1 MKQTYHTM
9 KHFLLLLIS
18 NLHTFAKMNQSP
30 QLIINSNA
38 MKATKK
44 WMIATT
50 ALLSFACANG
60 YAQAN
65 KNADRSSQKEEG
77 NRNVMLNAASANGPR
92 EIQIGLP
99 SADVNVL
106 ENGIPVTYATNPHS
120 VNSLWRADA
129 SLSHVG
135 LLKISETAITTGNIG
150 YAVNSSTQLG
160 DKGFHGTMNYK
171 TNHFGMQEF
180 SLNLNGEIAK
190 DWYYSGSIYQDFD
203 PGTFKI
209 KSTPFQDRTQIY
221 KFALTKR
228 YHDNRGEFCA
238 IYHYSNS
245 HPVYMYATQSAPF
258 IYVGDGSVREFGDFS
273 LGTTSYLPMDNE
285 MVYRDMRTGELKK
298 TNLYDA
304 VQNKGSEFTLMN
316 NYKWDNGLA
325 WKVIMK
331 YDHATGSCVYQTPM
345 ELSKRA
351 NSSINYQYEAADGSM
366 RNYEGEYVQSRMSCL
381 NRGFIDEF
389 MFTTEL
395 SRNLPNG
402 TWRLG
407 LNEWYYDIDYASNTT
422 MYDQSVP
429 MDGSY
434 PVRLYNPAFATSTSR
449 LYAGSGYYYDFNKN
463 ASEYYKGHE
472 NKLAIYFTHDWDIT
486 DQLNLYY
493 GARLE
498 YQALRGNNAAVK
510 NANGDYIGR
519 FANYYLGAT
528 AIPAYDSEGNQT
540 GYMAGTS
547 STNGSVAVEPTP
559 MSYDWINYALSAA
572 ATYKLADKFGLTGD
586 FTYITQHPRIENFA
600 PATLPNTDKISVP
613 LGRAGIYFNND
624 WLSLTSLF
632 SYISKTNNNS
642 TLNLQHTV
650 NGVNEILAAPLNYDI
665 KTLGW
670 TTDVVTTPFK
680 GFDLHFL
687 FTYQKPT
694 YKKYETSVKFSDG
707 YIGQINATGNIVA
720 EIPQVIIEI
729 DPSYMITDNLKVW
742 TSFRYFSKTYAN
754 INDAY
759 YFNGRW
765 ETFGG
770 VNWQVNKKLT
780 LGCTIVNFLNQT
792 GAKGSIAG
800 AELVTKEEAGQY
812 ANTVMAGSYIRPFTV
827 EFY

>member
-812 ANTVMAGSYIRPFTV
+812 ANTGYGRKLHSSVHC
-827 EFY
+827 

>member
-1 MKQTYHTM
+1 MNARLNQQEKRISAVV
-9 KHFLLLLIS
+9 FLL
-18 NLHTFAKMNQSP
+18 
-30 QLIINSNA
+30 
-38 MKATKK
+38 
-44 WMIATT
+44 
-50 ALLSFACANG
+50 ACACMG
-60 YAQAN
+60 AFAQQQDSTQVAN
-65 KNADRSSQKEEG
+65 PSKEEG

-150 YAVNSSTQLG
+150 YAVNSFTQLG
-160 DKGFHGTMNYK
+160 EKGFNGTLNYK
-171 TNHFGMQEF
+171 SNHFGMQEF
-180 SLNLNGEIAK
+180 SLNLNGGMGK
-190 DWYYSGSIYQDFD
+190 DWFYSGSIYQDFD

-228 YHDNRGEFCA
+228 YNQNRGELTA
-238 IYHYSNS
+238 MYHYSNS

-258 IYVGDGSVREFGDFS
+258 VYVGDGSVREFGDFS
-273 LGTTSYLPMDNE
+273 LGTTSYLPVDNE
-285 MVYRDMRTGELKK
+285 MIYRDMRTGELKK
-298 TNLYDA
+298 TSLYDA

-316 NYKWDNGLA
+316 NYTWDNGLN
-325 WKVIMK
+325 WKAIMK
-331 YDHATGSCVYQTPM
+331 YDHSTGSCVYQTPM
-345 ELSKRA
+345 SLDKNEA
-351 NSSINYQYEAADGSM
+351 GINYMYEDADGGM
-366 RNYEGEYVQSRMSCL
+366 KPYTGEYVQSRMSCL
-381 NRGFIDEF
+381 NRGFIDSF

-395 SRNLPNG
+395 SRSVGNS

-407 LNEWYYDIDYASNTT
+407 VNEWYYDIDYSSATT

-429 MDGSY
+429 TDGGY
-434 PVRLYNPAFATSTSR
+434 PVRLYNADYQT
-449 LYAGSGYYYDFNKN
+449 YADRTYGENGYYYDFNKN

-472 NKLAIYFTHDWDIT
+472 NKLAVYFTHDWNIT
-486 DQLNLYY
+486 DKFNLYY

-498 YQALRGNNAAVK
+498 YQALRGDNAAVL
-510 NANGDYIGR
+510 NADGNYVGR
-519 FANYYLGAT
+519 FSNYYLGAT
-528 AIPAYDSEGNQT
+528 APD
-540 GYMAGTS
+540 GTQI
-547 STNGSVAVEPTP
+547 APTP
-559 MSYDWINYALSAA
+559 FSYDWLNYALTAS
-572 ATYKLADKFGLTGD
+572 ATYKLNKEFGFTGD
-586 FTYITQHPRIENFA
+586 FTYITQHPKLENFA

-613 LGRAGIYFNND
+613 LGRAGIYFNNS

-642 TLNLQHTV
+642 TLNLQHKTAA
-650 NGVNEILAAPLNYDI
+650 GQTEIMAAPLTYDI
-665 KTLGW
+665 QTLGW
-670 TTDVVTTPFK
+670 TTDVVAHPFK

-707 YIGQINATGNIVA
+707 YVGEINATGNIVA
-720 EIPQVIIEI
+720 EIPQVIVEI
-729 DPSYMITDNLKVW
+729 DPSYMITKDLKIW

-770 VNWQVNKKLT
+770 LNWQVNKQLS
-780 LGCTIVNFLNQT
+780 LGCTVVNFLNQT

-800 AELVTKEEAGQY
+800 AELVTKDEASKY
-812 ANTVMAGSYIRPFTV
+812 AGTVMAGSYIRPFTV
-827 EFY
+827 EFSASLKF

>member
-1 MKQTYHTM
+1 MNARLNQQEKRISAVV
-9 KHFLLLLIS
+9 FLL
-18 NLHTFAKMNQSP
+18 
-30 QLIINSNA
+30 
-38 MKATKK
+38 
-44 WMIATT
+44 
-50 ALLSFACANG
+50 ACACMG
-60 YAQAN
+60 AFAQQQDSTQVAN
-65 KNADRSSQKEEG
+65 PSKEEG

-150 YAVNSSTQLG
+150 YAVNSFTQLG
-160 DKGFHGTMNYK
+160 EKGFNGTLNYK
-171 TNHFGMQEF
+171 SNHFGMQEF
-180 SLNLNGEIAK
+180 SLNLNGGMGK
-190 DWYYSGSIYQDFD
+190 DWFYSGSIYQDFD

-228 YHDNRGEFCA
+228 YNQNRGELTA
-238 IYHYSNS
+238 MYHYSNS

-258 IYVGDGSVREFGDFS
+258 VYVGDGSVREFGDFS
-273 LGTTSYLPMDNE
+273 LGTTSYLPVDNE
-285 MVYRDMRTGELKK
+285 MIYRDMRTGELKK
-298 TNLYDA
+298 TSLYDA

-316 NYKWDNGLA
+316 NYTWDNGLN
-325 WKVIMK
+325 WKAIMK
-331 YDHATGSCVYQTPM
+331 YDHSTGSCVYQTPM
-345 ELSKRA
+345 SLDKNEA
-351 NSSINYQYEAADGSM
+351 GINYMYEDADGGM
-366 RNYEGEYVQSRMSCL
+366 KPYTGEYVQSRMSCL
-381 NRGFIDEF
+381 NRGFIDSF

-395 SRNLPNG
+395 SRSVGNS

-407 LNEWYYDIDYASNTT
+407 VNEWYYDIDYSSATT

-429 MDGSY
+429 TDGGY
-434 PVRLYNPAFATSTSR
+434 PVRLYNADYQT
-449 LYAGSGYYYDFNKN
+449 YADRTYGENGYYYDFNKN

-472 NKLAIYFTHDWDIT
+472 NKLAVYFTHDWNIT
-486 DQLNLYY
+486 DKFNLYY

-498 YQALRGNNAAVK
+498 YQALRGDNAAVL
-510 NANGDYIGR
+510 NADGNYVGR
-519 FANYYLGAT
+519 FSNYYLGAT
-528 AIPAYDSEGNQT
+528 APD
-540 GYMAGTS
+540 GTQI
-547 STNGSVAVEPTP
+547 APTP
-559 MSYDWINYALSAA
+559 FSYDWLNYALTAS
-572 ATYKLADKFGLTGD
+572 ATYKLNKEFGFTGD
-586 FTYITQHPRIENFA
+586 FTYITQHPKLENFA

-613 LGRAGIYFNND
+613 LGRAGIYFNNS

-642 TLNLQHTV
+642 TLNLQHKTAA
-650 NGVNEILAAPLNYDI
+650 GQTEIMAAPLTYDI
-665 KTLGW
+665 QTLGW
-670 TTDVVTTPFK
+670 TTDVVAHPFK

-694 YKKYETSVKFSDG
+694 YKKYETSVEFSDG
-707 YIGQINATGNIVA
+707 YVGKINATGNIVA
-720 EIPQVIIEI
+720 EIPQVIVEI
-729 DPSYMITDNLKVW
+729 GPSYMITKDLKIW

-770 VNWQVNKKLT
+770 LNWQVNKQLS
-780 LGCTIVNFLNQT
+780 LGCTVVNFLNQT

-800 AELVTKEEAGQY
+800 AELVTKDEASKY
-812 ANTVMAGSYIRPFTV
+812 AGTVMAGSYIRPFTV
-827 EFY
+827 EFSASLKF

>member
-1 MKQTYHTM
+1 MQNFK
-9 KHFLLLLIS
+9 L
-18 NLHTFAKMNQSP
+18 
-30 QLIINSNA
+30 NA
-38 MKATKK
+38 MKIKK
-44 WMIATT
+44 EQFSDRMKAVVLLL
-50 ALLSFACANG
+50 ALACVNG
-60 YAQAN
+60 YAQEN
-65 KNADRSSQKEEG
+65 NSSKGEDGSTSKEEG

-150 YAVNSSTQLG
+150 YAVNSFTQLG
-160 DKGFHGTMNYK
+160 EKGFHGTLNYK
-171 TNHFGMQEF
+171 TNHFGMQEV
-180 SLNLNGEIAK
+180 SLNLNGSLAK
-190 DWYYSGSIYQDFD
+190 DWFYSGSIYQDFD

-221 KFALTKR
+221 KFALTKK
-228 YHDNRGEFCA
+228 YNDNRGELTA

-245 HPVYMYATQSAPF
+245 HPVYNYATQSAPF
-258 IYVGDGSVREFGDFS
+258 VYVGDGSVREFGDFA
-273 LGTTSYLPMDNE
+273 LGTTSYLPVDNE

-304 VQNKGSEFTLMN
+304 SQNRGSEFTLMN
-316 NYKWDNGLA
+316 NYTWDNGLN
-325 WKVIMK
+325 WKTVMK
-331 YDHATGSCVYQTPM
+331 YDHSLGSLVYQTPM
-345 ELSKRA
+345 SLDQNEA
-351 NSSINYQYEAADGSM
+351 GINYLYEAVDGSM
-366 RNYEGEYVQSRMSCL
+366 QPYTGEYVQSRMSCL
-381 NRGFIDEF
+381 NRGFIDSF

-395 SRNLPNG
+395 SRKVNNS

-407 LNEWYYDIDYASNTT
+407 LNEWYYDVDYTSSTT

-434 PVRLYNPAFATSTSR
+434 PVRLYNADYATYSGRT
-449 LYAGSGYYYDFNKN
+449 YAGSGCYYDFNKN

-472 NKLAIYFTHDWDIT
+472 NKLALYFTHDWDIT
-486 DQLNLYY
+486 DKLNLYY

-498 YQALRGNNAAVK
+498 YQALRGENAAVT
-510 NANGDYIGR
+510 NANGEYVGR

-528 AIPAYDSEGNQT
+528 APD
-540 GYMAGTS
+540 GTKI
-547 STNGSVAVEPTP
+547 APTS
-559 MSYDWINYALSAA
+559 MSYDWLNYALTAA
-572 ATYKLADKFGLTGD
+572 VTYKLTKEFGFTGD
-586 FTYITQHPRIENFA
+586 FTYITQHPKIENFA

-613 LGRAGIYFNND
+613 LGRAGIYYNNE

-642 TLNLQHTV
+642 TLNLQHKTAA
-650 NGVNEILAAPLNYDI
+650 GQTEIMAAPLNYDI

-670 TTDVVTTPFK
+670 TTDVVARPFK

-694 YKKYETSVKFSDG
+694 YKKYETSVTFSDG
-707 YIGQINATGNIVA
+707 YVGSINATGNIVA
-720 EIPQVIIEI
+720 EIPEVIVEI
-729 DPSYMITDNLKVW
+729 DPSYMITKDLRIW

-770 VNWQVNKKLT
+770 LNWQVNKKLA
-780 LGCTIVNFLNQT
+780 LGCTVVNFLNQT

-800 AELVTKEEAGQY
+800 AELIEKEDAGQY
-812 ANTVMAGSYIRPFTV
+812 AGHVMAGSYIRPFTV
-827 EFY
+827 EFSASLKF

>member
-1 MKQTYHTM
+1 MQNFK
-9 KHFLLLLIS
+9 L
-18 NLHTFAKMNQSP
+18 
-30 QLIINSNA
+30 NA
-38 MKATKK
+38 MKIKK
-44 WMIATT
+44 EQFSDRMKAVVLLL
-50 ALLSFACANG
+50 ALACVNG
-60 YAQAN
+60 YAQEN
-65 KNADRSSQKEEG
+65 NSSKGEDGSTSKEEG

-150 YAVNSSTQLG
+150 YAVNSFTQLG
-160 DKGFHGTMNYK
+160 EKGFHGTLNYK
-171 TNHFGMQEF
+171 TNHFGMQEV
-180 SLNLNGEIAK
+180 SLNLNGSLAK
-190 DWYYSGSIYQDFD
+190 DWFYSGSIYQDFD

-221 KFALTKR
+221 KFALTKK
-228 YHDNRGEFCA
+228 YNDNRGELTA

-245 HPVYMYATQSAPF
+245 HPVYNYATQSAPF
-258 IYVGDGSVREFGDFS
+258 VYVGDGSVREFGDFA
-273 LGTTSYLPMDNE
+273 LGTTSYLPVDNE

-304 VQNKGSEFTLMN
+304 SQNRGSEFTLMN
-316 NYKWDNGLA
+316 NYTWDNGLN
-325 WKVIMK
+325 WKTVMK
-331 YDHATGSCVYQTPM
+331 YDHSLGSVVYQTPM
-345 ELSKRA
+345 SLDQNEA
-351 NSSINYQYEAADGSM
+351 GINYLYEAVDGSM
-366 RNYEGEYVQSRMSCL
+366 QPYTGEYVQSRMSCL
-381 NRGFIDEF
+381 NRGFIDSF

-395 SRNLPNG
+395 SRKVNNS

-407 LNEWYYDIDYASNTT
+407 LNEWYYDVDYTSSTT

-434 PVRLYNPAFATSTSR
+434 PVRLYNADYATYSGRT
-449 LYAGSGYYYDFNKN
+449 YAGSGCYYDFNKN

-472 NKLAIYFTHDWDIT
+472 NKLALYFTHDWDIT
-486 DQLNLYY
+486 DKLNLYY

-498 YQALRGNNAAVK
+498 YQALRGENAAVT
-510 NANGDYIGR
+510 NANGEYVGR
-519 FANYYLGAT
+519 FANYYLGAI
-528 AIPAYDSEGNQT
+528 APD
-540 GYMAGTS
+540 GTKI
-547 STNGSVAVEPTP
+547 APTS
-559 MSYDWINYALSAA
+559 MSYDWLNYALTAA
-572 ATYKLADKFGLTGD
+572 VTYKLTKEFGFTGD
-586 FTYITQHPRIENFA
+586 FTYITQHPKIENFA

-613 LGRAGIYFNND
+613 LGRAGIYYNNE

-642 TLNLQHTV
+642 TLNLQHKTAA
-650 NGVNEILAAPLNYDI
+650 GQTEIMAAPLNYDI

-670 TTDVVTTPFK
+670 TTDVVARPFK

-694 YKKYETSVKFSDG
+694 YKKYETSVTFSDG
-707 YIGQINATGNIVA
+707 YVGSINATGNIVA
-720 EIPQVIIEI
+720 EIPEVIVEI
-729 DPSYMITDNLKVW
+729 DPSYMITKDLKIW

-770 VNWQVNKKLT
+770 LNWQVNKKLA
-780 LGCTIVNFLNQT
+780 LGCTVVNFLNQT

-800 AELVTKEEAGQY
+800 AELIEKEDAGQY
-812 ANTVMAGSYIRPFTV
+812 AGHVMAGSYIRPFTV
-827 EFY
+827 EFSASLKF

>member
-1 MKQTYHTM
+1 MKAGKKQFSSHRM
-9 KHFLLLLIS
+9 SVAMLLL
-18 NLHTFAKMNQSP
+18 A
-30 QLIINSNA
+30 
-38 MKATKK
+38 
-44 WMIATT
+44 
-50 ALLSFACANG
+50 FACVNVN
-60 YAQAN
+60 AQEDN
-65 KNADRSSQKEEG
+65 SSKGESSKEEG

-150 YAVNSSTQLG
+150 YAVNSFTQLG
-160 DKGFHGTMNYK
+160 QKGFHGTLNYK
-171 TNHFGMQEF
+171 ANHFGMHEI

-190 DWYYSGSIYQDFD
+190 DWFYSGSIYQDFD

-228 YHDNRGEFCA
+228 YNDNRGEFTA
-238 IYHYSNS
+238 MYHYSNS
-245 HPVYMYATQSAPF
+245 HPVYNYATQS
-258 IYVGDGSVREFGDFS
+258 
-273 LGTTSYLPMDNE
+273 
-285 MVYRDMRTGELKK
+285 RDMRTGQVHK

-304 VQNKGSEFTLMN
+304 TQNKGSEFVLMN
-316 NYKWDNGLA
+316 DYKWDNGLQ
-325 WKVIMK
+325 WKTVMK
-331 YDHATGSCVYQTPM
+331 YDHATGSLVYQTPM
-345 ELSKRA
+345 SLDQNEA
-351 NSSINYQYEAADGSM
+351 GINYLYEAADGSM
-366 RNYEGEYVQSRMSCL
+366 NPYDGEYVQSRMSCL

-395 SRNLPNG
+395 SRKVNNS

-407 LNEWYYDIDYASNTT
+407 VNEWYYDVDYTSNTT

-434 PVRLYNPAFATSTSR
+434 PVRLFNADYAT
-449 LYAGSGYYYDFNKN
+449 YADRSYGSSGYYYDFNKN

-486 DQLNLYY
+486 DNFNLYY

-498 YQALRGNNAAVK
+498 YQALRGENLAVK
-510 NANGDYIGR
+510 DANGDFVGR

-528 AIPAYDSEGNQT
+528 SPSGVKIAPAPIE
-540 GYMAGTS
+540 
-547 STNGSVAVEPTP
+547 
-559 MSYDWINYALSAA
+559 YDWFNYALSAA
-572 ATYKLADKFGLTGD
+572 ATYKLTKQFGFTGD

-600 PATLPNTDKISVP
+600 PATTPNTDKISVP
-613 LGRAGIYFNND
+613 LGRVGIYYNND

-642 TLNLQHTV
+642 TLNLQHAV
-650 NGVNEILAAPLNYDI
+650 NGVNQIMAAPLTYDI

-670 TTDVVTTPFK
+670 TTDVVATPFK

-694 YKKYETSVKFSDG
+694 YKKYETSVTFPDG
-707 YIGQINATGNIVA
+707 YVGSINATGNIVA
-720 EIPQVIIEI
+720 EIPQVIVEI
-729 DPSYMITDNLKVW
+729 DPSYMITKDLKIW

-770 VNWQVNKKLT
+770 LNWQVNKKLS
-780 LGCTIVNFLNQT
+780 LGCTVVNFLNQT

-800 AELVTKEEAGQY
+800 AELIEKEDAGQY
-812 ANTVMAGSYIRPFTV
+812 AGHVMAGSYIRPFTV
-827 EFY
+827 EFSAQLKF

>member
-1 MKQTYHTM
+1 MKKGMKQIFRQAGTAAV
-9 KHFLLLLIS
+9 LLALTCGSALAQEQNASSKNDDSS
-18 NLHTFAKMNQSP
+18 NS
-30 QLIINSNA
+30 
-38 MKATKK
+38 
-44 WMIATT
+44 
-50 ALLSFACANG
+50 
-60 YAQAN
+60 
-65 KNADRSSQKEEG
+65 KEEG

-150 YAVNSSTQLG
+150 YAVNSFTQLG
-160 DKGFHGTMNYK
+160 QKGFNGTLNYK
-171 TNHFGMQEF
+171 SNHFGMQEF
-180 SLNLNGEIAK
+180 SLNLNGDIAK

-221 KFALTKR
+221 KFALTKK
-228 YHDNRGEFCA
+228 YNEGRGELTA

-258 IYVGDGSVREFGDFS
+258 VYVGDGSVKEFGQFA

-285 MVYRDMRTGELKK
+285 MVYRDMRTGEVCK

-316 NYKWDNGLA
+316 NYTWDNGLN
-325 WKVIMK
+325 WKTIMK
-331 YDHATGSCVYQTPM
+331 YDHSTGSCVYQTPM
-345 ELSKRA
+345 SLDQNEA
-351 NSSINYQYEAADGSM
+351 GINFLYEAADGSM
-366 RNYEGEYVQSRMSCL
+366 KPYTGDYVQSRMSCL
-381 NRGFIDEF
+381 NRGFIDSF

-395 SRNLPNG
+395 SRKAGNS

-407 LNEWYYDIDYASNTT
+407 LNEWYYDIDYASATT

-429 MDGSY
+429 TDGSY
-434 PVRLYNPAFATSTSR
+434 PVRLYNADYATYTDR
-449 LYAGSGYYYDFNKN
+449 TYAGNGYYYDFNKN

-472 NKLAIYFTHDWDIT
+472 NKIALYFTHDWDVT

-498 YQALRGNNAAVK
+498 YQALRGDNAAVK
-510 NANGDYIGR
+510 NAEGNYVGR
-519 FANYYLGAT
+519 FADYYLGAT
-528 AIPAYDSEGNQT
+528 AAD
-540 GYMAGTS
+540 GTKI
-547 STNGSVAVEPTP
+547 APTP
-559 MSYDWINYALSAA
+559 MSYDWLNYALTAA
-572 ATYKLADKFGLTGD
+572 ATYKLTGQFGLTGD
-586 FTYITQHPRIENFA
+586 FTYITQHPKIENFA

-613 LGRAGIYFNND
+613 LGRAGIYYNNE

-642 TLNLQHTV
+642 TLNLQHKTAA
-650 NGVNEILAAPLNYDI
+650 GQTEIMAAPLTYDI

-670 TTDVVTTPFK
+670 TTDVVTHPFK
-680 GFDLHFL
+680 GFDFHFL

-694 YKKYETSVKFSDG
+694 YKKYETSVTFSDG
-707 YIGQINATGNIVA
+707 YVGQINATGNIVA
-720 EIPQVIIEI
+720 EIPQVIVEI
-729 DPSYMITDNLKVW
+729 DPSYMITKDLKIW

-770 VNWQVNKKLT
+770 LNWQVNDKLA
-780 LGCTIVNFLNQT
+780 LGCTVVNFLNQT

-800 AELVTKEEAGQY
+800 AELIEKEDAGQY
-812 ANTVMAGSYIRPFTV
+812 AGHVMAGSYIRPFTV
-827 EFY
+827 EFSASLKF

>member
-1 MKQTYHTM
+1 MIYINAMNARLNQQEKRISAVA
-9 KHFLLLLIS
+9 FLL
-18 NLHTFAKMNQSP
+18 
-30 QLIINSNA
+30 
-38 MKATKK
+38 
-44 WMIATT
+44 
-50 ALLSFACANG
+50 ACACMG
-60 YAQAN
+60 AFAQQQDSTQVAN
-65 KNADRSSQKEEG
+65 PSKEEG

-150 YAVNSSTQLG
+150 YAVNSFTQLG
-160 DKGFHGTMNYK
+160 EKGFNGTLNYK
-171 TNHFGMQEF
+171 SNHFGMQEF
-180 SLNLNGEIAK
+180 SLNLNGGMGK
-190 DWYYSGSIYQDFD
+190 DWFYSGSIYQDFD

-228 YHDNRGEFCA
+228 YNQNRGELTA
-238 IYHYSNS
+238 MYHYSNS

-258 IYVGDGSVREFGDFS
+258 VYVGDGSVREFGDFS
-273 LGTTSYLPMDNE
+273 LGTTSYLPVDNE
-285 MVYRDMRTGELKK
+285 MIYRDMRTGELKK
-298 TNLYDA
+298 TSLYDA

-316 NYKWDNGLA
+316 NYTWDNGLN
-325 WKVIMK
+325 WKAIMK
-331 YDHATGSCVYQTPM
+331 YDHSTGSCVYQTPM
-345 ELSKRA
+345 SLDKNEA
-351 NSSINYQYEAADGSM
+351 GINYMYEDADGGM
-366 RNYEGEYVQSRMSCL
+366 KPYTGEYVQSRMSCL
-381 NRGFIDEF
+381 NRGFIDSF

-395 SRNLPNG
+395 SRSVGNS

-407 LNEWYYDIDYASNTT
+407 VNEWYYDIDYSSATT

-429 MDGSY
+429 TDGGY
-434 PVRLYNPAFATSTSR
+434 PVRLYNADYQT
-449 LYAGSGYYYDFNKN
+449 YADRTYGENGYYYDFNKN

-472 NKLAIYFTHDWDIT
+472 NKLAVYFTHDWNIT
-486 DQLNLYY
+486 DKFNLYY

-498 YQALRGNNAAVK
+498 YQALRGDNAAVL
-510 NANGDYIGR
+510 NADGNYVGR
-519 FANYYLGAT
+519 FSNYYLGAT
-528 AIPAYDSEGNQT
+528 APD
-540 GYMAGTS
+540 GTQI
-547 STNGSVAVEPTP
+547 APTP
-559 MSYDWINYALSAA
+559 FSYDWLNYALTAS
-572 ATYKLADKFGLTGD
+572 ATYKLNKEFGFTGD
-586 FTYITQHPRIENFA
+586 FTYITQHPKLENFA

-613 LGRAGIYFNND
+613 LGRAGIYFNNS

-642 TLNLQHTV
+642 TLNLQHKTAA
-650 NGVNEILAAPLNYDI
+650 GQTEIMAAPLTYDI
-665 KTLGW
+665 QTLGW
-670 TTDVVTTPFK
+670 TTDVVAHPFK

-694 YKKYETSVKFSDG
+694 YKKYETSVEFSDG
-707 YIGQINATGNIVA
+707 YVGKINATGNIVA
-720 EIPQVIIEI
+720 EIPQVIVEI
-729 DPSYMITDNLKVW
+729 DPSYMITKDLKIW

-770 VNWQVNKKLT
+770 LNWQVNKQLS
-780 LGCTIVNFLNQT
+780 LGCTVVNFLNQT

-800 AELVTKEEAGQY
+800 AELVTKDEASKY
-812 ANTVMAGSYIRPFTV
+812 AGTVMAGSYIRPFTV
-827 EFY
+827 EFSASLKF

>member
-1 MKQTYHTM
+1 MQNFK
-9 KHFLLLLIS
+9 L
-18 NLHTFAKMNQSP
+18 
-30 QLIINSNA
+30 NA
-38 MKATKK
+38 MKIKK
-44 WMIATT
+44 EQFSDRMKAVVLLL
-50 ALLSFACANG
+50 ALACVNG
-60 YAQAN
+60 YAQEN
-65 KNADRSSQKEEG
+65 NSSKGEDGSTSKEEG

-150 YAVNSSTQLG
+150 YAVNSFTQLG
-160 DKGFHGTMNYK
+160 EKGFHGSLNYK
-171 TNHFGMQEF
+171 TNHFGMQEV
-180 SLNLNGEIAK
+180 SLNLNGSLAK
-190 DWYYSGSIYQDFD
+190 DWFYSGSIYQDFD

-221 KFALTKR
+221 KFALTKK
-228 YHDNRGEFCA
+228 YNDNRGELTA

-245 HPVYMYATQSAPF
+245 HPVYNYATQSAPF
-258 IYVGDGSVREFGDFS
+258 VYVGDGSVREFGDFA
-273 LGTTSYLPMDNE
+273 LGTTSYLPVDNE

-304 VQNKGSEFTLMN
+304 SQNRGSEFTLMN
-316 NYKWDNGLA
+316 NYTWDNGLN
-325 WKVIMK
+325 WKTVMK
-331 YDHATGSCVYQTPM
+331 YDHSLGSLVYQTPM
-345 ELSKRA
+345 SLDQNEA
-351 NSSINYQYEAADGSM
+351 GINYLYEAVDGSM
-366 RNYEGEYVQSRMSCL
+366 QPYTGEYVQSRMSCL
-381 NRGFIDEF
+381 NRGFIDSF

-395 SRNLPNG
+395 SRKVNNS

-407 LNEWYYDIDYASNTT
+407 LNEWYYDVDYTSSTT

-429 MDGSY
+429 MDGSF
-434 PVRLYNPAFATSTSR
+434 PVRLYNADYATYSGRT
-449 LYAGSGYYYDFNKN
+449 YAGSGCYYDFNKN

-472 NKLAIYFTHDWDIT
+472 NKLALYFTHDWDIT
-486 DQLNLYY
+486 DKLNLYY

-498 YQALRGNNAAVK
+498 YQALRGENAAVT
-510 NANGDYIGR
+510 NANGEYVGR

-528 AIPAYDSEGNQT
+528 APD
-540 GYMAGTS
+540 GTKI
-547 STNGSVAVEPTP
+547 APTS
-559 MSYDWINYALSAA
+559 MSYDWLNYALTAA
-572 ATYKLADKFGLTGD
+572 VTYKLTKEFGFTGD
-586 FTYITQHPRIENFA
+586 FTYITQHPKIENFA

-613 LGRAGIYFNND
+613 LGRAGIYYNNE

-642 TLNLQHTV
+642 TLNLQHKTAA
-650 NGVNEILAAPLNYDI
+650 GQTEIMAAPLNYDI

-670 TTDVVTTPFK
+670 TTDVVARPFK

-694 YKKYETSVKFSDG
+694 YKKYETSVTFSDG
-707 YIGQINATGNIVA
+707 YVGSINATGNIVA
-720 EIPQVIIEI
+720 EIPEVIVEI
-729 DPSYMITDNLKVW
+729 DPSYMITKDLKIW

-770 VNWQVNKKLT
+770 LNWQVNKKLA
-780 LGCTIVNFLNQT
+780 LGCTVVNFLNQT

-800 AELVTKEEAGQY
+800 AELIEKEDAGQY
-812 ANTVMAGSYIRPFTV
+812 AGHVMAGSYIRPFTV
-827 EFY
+827 EFSASLKF

>member
-1 MKQTYHTM
+1 MILINAMNARLNQQEKRISAVV
-9 KHFLLLLIS
+9 FLL
-18 NLHTFAKMNQSP
+18 
-30 QLIINSNA
+30 
-38 MKATKK
+38 
-44 WMIATT
+44 
-50 ALLSFACANG
+50 ACACMG
-60 YAQAN
+60 AFAQQQDSTQVAN
-65 KNADRSSQKEEG
+65 PSKEEG

-150 YAVNSSTQLG
+150 YAVNSFTQLG
-160 DKGFHGTMNYK
+160 EKGFNGTLNYK
-171 TNHFGMQEF
+171 SNHFGMQEF
-180 SLNLNGEIAK
+180 SLNLNGSMGK
-190 DWYYSGSIYQDFD
+190 DWFYSGSIYQDFD

-228 YHDNRGEFCA
+228 YNQNRGELTA
-238 IYHYSNS
+238 MYHYSNS

-258 IYVGDGSVREFGDFS
+258 VYVGDGSVREFGNFS
-273 LGTTSYLPMDNE
+273 LGTTSYLPVDNE
-285 MVYRDMRTGELKK
+285 MIYRDMRTGELKK
-298 TNLYDA
+298 TSLYDA

-316 NYKWDNGLA
+316 NYTWDNGLN
-325 WKVIMK
+325 WKTIMK
-331 YDHATGSCVYQTPM
+331 YDHSTGSCVYQTPM
-345 ELSKRA
+345 SLDKNEA
-351 NSSINYQYEAADGSM
+351 GINYMYEDADGGM
-366 RNYEGEYVQSRMSCL
+366 KPYTGEYVQSRMSCL
-381 NRGFIDEF
+381 NRGFIDSF

-395 SRNLPNG
+395 SRSVGNS

-407 LNEWYYDIDYASNTT
+407 VNEWYYDIDYSSATT

-429 MDGSY
+429 TDGSY
-434 PVRLYNPAFATSTSR
+434 PVRLYNADYQT
-449 LYAGSGYYYDFNKN
+449 YADRTYGENGYYYDFNKN

-472 NKLAIYFTHDWDIT
+472 NKLAVYFTHDWNIT
-486 DQLNLYY
+486 DNFNLYY

-498 YQALRGNNAAVK
+498 YQALRGDNAAVL
-510 NANGDYIGR
+510 NADGNYVGR
-519 FANYYLGAT
+519 FSNYYLGAT
-528 AIPAYDSEGNQT
+528 APD
-540 GYMAGTS
+540 GTQI
-547 STNGSVAVEPTP
+547 APTP
-559 MSYDWINYALSAA
+559 FSYDWLNYALTAS
-572 ATYKLADKFGLTGD
+572 ATYKLNKEFGFTGD
-586 FTYITQHPRIENFA
+586 FTYITQHPKLENFA

-613 LGRAGIYFNND
+613 LGRAGIYFNNS

-642 TLNLQHTV
+642 TLNLQHKTAA
-650 NGVNEILAAPLNYDI
+650 GQTEIMAAPLTYDI
-665 KTLGW
+665 QTLGW
-670 TTDVVTTPFK
+670 TTDVVAHPFK

-694 YKKYETSVKFSDG
+694 YKKYETSVEFSDG
-707 YIGQINATGNIVA
+707 YVGKINATGNIVA
-720 EIPQVIIEI
+720 EIPQVIVEI
-729 DPSYMITDNLKVW
+729 DPSYMITKDLKIW

-770 VNWQVNKKLT
+770 LNWQVNKQLS
-780 LGCTIVNFLNQT
+780 LGCTVVNFLNQT

-800 AELVTKEEAGQY
+800 AELVTKDEASKY
-812 ANTVMAGSYIRPFTV
+812 AGTVMAGSYIRPFTV
-827 EFY
+827 EFSASLKF

>member
-1 MKQTYHTM
+1 MNARLNQQEKRISAVV
-9 KHFLLLLIS
+9 FLL
-18 NLHTFAKMNQSP
+18 
-30 QLIINSNA
+30 
-38 MKATKK
+38 
-44 WMIATT
+44 
-50 ALLSFACANG
+50 ACACMG
-60 YAQAN
+60 AFAQQQDSTQVAN
-65 KNADRSSQKEEG
+65 PSKEEG

-150 YAVNSSTQLG
+150 YAVNSFTQLG
-160 DKGFHGTMNYK
+160 EKGFNGTLNYK
-171 TNHFGMQEF
+171 SNHFGMQEF
-180 SLNLNGEIAK
+180 SLNLNGSMGK
-190 DWYYSGSIYQDFD
+190 DWFYSGSIYQDFD

-228 YHDNRGEFCA
+228 YNQNRGELTA
-238 IYHYSNS
+238 MYHYSNS

-258 IYVGDGSVREFGDFS
+258 VYVGDGSVREFGDFS
-273 LGTTSYLPMDNE
+273 LGTTSYLPVDNE
-285 MVYRDMRTGELKK
+285 MIYRDMRTGELKK
-298 TNLYDA
+298 TCLYDA

-316 NYKWDNGLA
+316 NYTWDNGLN
-325 WKVIMK
+325 WKAIMK
-331 YDHATGSCVYQTPM
+331 YDHSTGSCVYQTPM
-345 ELSKRA
+345 SLDKNEA
-351 NSSINYQYEAADGSM
+351 GINYMYEDADGGM
-366 RNYEGEYVQSRMSCL
+366 KPYTGEYVQSRMSCL
-381 NRGFIDEF
+381 NRGFIDSF

-395 SRNLPNG
+395 SRSVGNS

-407 LNEWYYDIDYASNTT
+407 VNEWYYDIDYSSATT

-429 MDGSY
+429 TDGSY
-434 PVRLYNPAFATSTSR
+434 PVRLYNADYQT
-449 LYAGSGYYYDFNKN
+449 YADRTYGENGYYYDFNKN

-472 NKLAIYFTHDWDIT
+472 NKLAVYFTHDWNIT
-486 DQLNLYY
+486 DKFNLYY

-498 YQALRGNNAAVK
+498 YQALRGDNAAVL
-510 NANGDYIGR
+510 NADGNYVGR
-519 FANYYLGAT
+519 FSNYYLGAT
-528 AIPAYDSEGNQT
+528 APD
-540 GYMAGTS
+540 GTQI
-547 STNGSVAVEPTP
+547 APTP
-559 MSYDWINYALSAA
+559 FSYDWLNYALTAS
-572 ATYKLADKFGLTGD
+572 ATYKLNKEFGFTGD
-586 FTYITQHPRIENFA
+586 FTYITQHPKLENFA

-613 LGRAGIYFNND
+613 LGRAGIYFNNS

-642 TLNLQHTV
+642 TLNLQHKTAA
-650 NGVNEILAAPLNYDI
+650 GQTEIMAAPLTYDI
-665 KTLGW
+665 QTLGW
-670 TTDVVTTPFK
+670 TTDVVAHPFK

-694 YKKYETSVKFSDG
+694 YKKYETSVEFSDG
-707 YIGQINATGNIVA
+707 YVGKINATGNIVA
-720 EIPQVIIEI
+720 EIPQVIVEI
-729 DPSYMITDNLKVW
+729 DPSYMITKDLKIW

-770 VNWQVNKKLT
+770 LNWQVNKQLS
-780 LGCTIVNFLNQT
+780 LGCTVVNFLNQT

-800 AELVTKEEAGQY
+800 AELVTKDEASKY
-812 ANTVMAGSYIRPFTV
+812 AGTVMAGSYIRPFTV
-827 EFY
+827 EFSASLKF

>member
-1 MKQTYHTM
+1 MQNFK
-9 KHFLLLLIS
+9 L
-18 NLHTFAKMNQSP
+18 
-30 QLIINSNA
+30 NA
-38 MKATKK
+38 MKIKK
-44 WMIATT
+44 EQFSDRMKAVVLLL
-50 ALLSFACANG
+50 ALACVNG
-60 YAQAN
+60 YAQEN
-65 KNADRSSQKEEG
+65 NSSKGEDGSTSKEEG

-150 YAVNSSTQLG
+150 YAVNSFTQLG
-160 DKGFHGTMNYK
+160 EKGFHGTLNYK
-171 TNHFGMQEF
+171 TNHFGMQEV
-180 SLNLNGEIAK
+180 SLNLNGSLAK
-190 DWYYSGSIYQDFD
+190 DWFYSGSIYQDFD

-221 KFALTKR
+221 KFALTKK
-228 YHDNRGEFCA
+228 YNDNRGELTA

-245 HPVYMYATQSAPF
+245 HPVYNYATQSAPF
-258 IYVGDGSVREFGDFS
+258 VYVGDGSVREFGDFA
-273 LGTTSYLPMDNE
+273 LGTTSYLPVDNE

-304 VQNKGSEFTLMN
+304 SQNRGSEFTLMN
-316 NYKWDNGLA
+316 NYTWDNGLN
-325 WKVIMK
+325 WKTVMK
-331 YDHATGSCVYQTPM
+331 YDHSLGSLVYQTPM
-345 ELSKRA
+345 SLDQNEA
-351 NSSINYQYEAADGSM
+351 GINYLYEAVDGSM
-366 RNYEGEYVQSRMSCL
+366 QPYTGEYVQSRMSCL
-381 NRGFIDEF
+381 NRGFIDSF

-395 SRNLPNG
+395 SRKVNNS

-407 LNEWYYDIDYASNTT
+407 LNEWYYDVDYTSSTT

-434 PVRLYNPAFATSTSR
+434 PVRLYNADYTTYSGRT
-449 LYAGSGYYYDFNKN
+449 YAGSGCYYDFNKN

-472 NKLAIYFTHDWDIT
+472 NKLALYFTHDWDIT
-486 DQLNLYY
+486 DKLNLYY

-498 YQALRGNNAAVK
+498 YQALRGENAAVT
-510 NANGDYIGR
+510 NANGEYVGR

-528 AIPAYDSEGNQT
+528 APD
-540 GYMAGTS
+540 GTKI
-547 STNGSVAVEPTP
+547 APTS
-559 MSYDWINYALSAA
+559 MSYDWLNYALTAA
-572 ATYKLADKFGLTGD
+572 VTYKLTKEFGFTGD
-586 FTYITQHPRIENFA
+586 FTYITQHPKIENFA

-613 LGRAGIYFNND
+613 LGRAGIYYNNE

-642 TLNLQHTV
+642 TLNLQHKTAA
-650 NGVNEILAAPLNYDI
+650 GQTEIMAAPLNYDI

-670 TTDVVTTPFK
+670 TTDVVARPFK

-694 YKKYETSVKFSDG
+694 YKKYETSVTFSDG
-707 YIGQINATGNIVA
+707 YVGSINATGNIVA
-720 EIPQVIIEI
+720 EIPEVIVEI
-729 DPSYMITDNLKVW
+729 DPSYMITKDLKIW

-770 VNWQVNKKLT
+770 LNWQVNKKLA
-780 LGCTIVNFLNQT
+780 LGCTVVNFLNQT

-800 AELVTKEEAGQY
+800 AELIEKEDAGQY
-812 ANTVMAGSYIRPFTV
+812 AGHVMAGSYIRPFTV
-827 EFY
+827 EFSASLKF